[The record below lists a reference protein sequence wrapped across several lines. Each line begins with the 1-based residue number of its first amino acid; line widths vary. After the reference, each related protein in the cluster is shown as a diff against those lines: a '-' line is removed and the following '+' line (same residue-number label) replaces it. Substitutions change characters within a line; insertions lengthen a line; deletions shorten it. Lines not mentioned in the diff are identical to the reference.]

1 MKKRER
7 SGPVD
12 LMMQGRMDEAAKMYL
27 DVYPDVAGDMFIGPQ
42 ILSQLHF
49 CVAGKEPRRA
59 PEDATGEVEEMALR
73 KLRECGADVDERIV
87 KDEVAMARDIIKES
101 RDRANKAL
109 NLPEDLTYGKRK
121 TN

>member
-109 NLPEDLTYGKRK
+109 NLPKEFEFDRWQA
-121 TN
+121 

>member
-12 LMMQGRMDEAAKMYL
+12 LMMRGEMDKAAKMYL

-42 ILSQLHF
+42 ILSQLHL
-49 CVAGKEPRRA
+49 CVAGKYPGRS

-73 KLRECGADVDERIV
+73 KLRECGADVDERTV
-87 KDEVAMARDIIKES
+87 KDEVAMARDMILES
-101 RDRANKAL
+101 RERADKAL
-109 NLPEDLTYGKRK
+109 NLPKEFDRWQA
-121 TN
+121 